1 MKNLLAICSHAPY
14 GSILA
19 KEGLDAIL
27 AAGVYE
33 QNLSVLFIDDGVF
46 QLLPHQN
53 PSQIQ
58 QKNLGSAL
66 TALPLFGIET
76 IYIEQES
83 LDERGLKVTDLL
95 LDEAIVLLRQD
106 IAALLEQQH
115 QVFNF

>member
-46 QLLPHQN
+46 QLLPHQDS
-53 PSQIQ
+53 SQIQ

-95 LDEAIVLLRQD
+95 LDEAIVLLRQN